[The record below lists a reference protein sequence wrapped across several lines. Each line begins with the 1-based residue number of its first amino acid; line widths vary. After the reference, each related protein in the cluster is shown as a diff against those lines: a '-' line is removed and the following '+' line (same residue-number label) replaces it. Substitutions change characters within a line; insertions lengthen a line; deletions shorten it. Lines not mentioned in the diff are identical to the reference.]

1 MKNLRK
7 ILRALFVFF
16 IMSNSV
22 VYAKTE
28 MLSQEKFDIKKTVV
42 LGAGIFLVVQILFI
56 SYKLDKEPNK
66 KRVNPKNKKKENHI
80 VKQDSAVQ
88 QDFKA
93 QKEDKDLFVKLKLEK
108 VIETLSND
116 EIKKQELEKQKSS
129 QKKVVEITSRD
140 KDKKKDKEKDIVKIN
155 EKKEPKTRDIKEI
168 EETRKKIIRMVEE
181 ARHGAVKVTEETKKE
196 AIETKKETRKK
207 PSKIAKK
214 LKEKNEDTK
223 SKTKDKK

>member
-7 ILRALFVFF
+7 ILRTLVVFF
-16 IMSNSV
+16 IMSNIV
-22 VYAKTE
+22 VYAETE

-66 KRVNPKNKKKENHI
+66 KIKNNQKKKKENP
-80 VKQDSAVQ
+80 VVQ
-88 QDFKA
+88 HDFKV

-108 VIETLSND
+108 AIETLSND
-116 EIKKQELEKQKSS
+116 EVKKQELKKQKASK
-129 QKKVVEITSRD
+129 KKVIEIDS
-140 KDKKKDKEKDIVKIN
+140 KDKEKDIVKRK
-155 EKKEPKTRDIKEI
+155 EKKEPKHRDIKEV

-181 ARHGAVKVTEETKKE
+181 ARKGAVKVTEETKRE
-196 AIETKKETRKK
+196 AIETKFETKNK
-207 PSKIAKK
+207 PSKIAEKVK
-214 LKEKNEDTK
+214 DKNEDTK